1 MARWRTGATTTHH
14 NLRTLSIV
22 MATGGPQASK
32 TNLIGWRVR
41 TGLGGKKRG
50 AWPDEGRVEEGEELG
65 EEGAELGAVNEDD
78 VYVQLAQ
85 KEQDLMLAA
94 ELGNAL
100 LEKNQELEQQVAKLT
115 DEFSRKVEVRVTV
128 RNTFTDTVDPFTSCT
143 CSW

>member
-1 MARWRTGATTTHH
+1 
-14 NLRTLSIV
+14 
-22 MATGGPQASK
+22 MATGGPPGQQDESDWMESE
-32 TNLIGWRVR
+32 NG
-41 TGLGGKKRG
+41 TGRKEER

-128 RNTFTDTVDPFTSCT
+128 RNTFTGTVDPSPSCT
-143 CSW
+143 CSWWRVQSSGAVWKSR

>member
-1 MARWRTGATTTHH
+1 MEDWSNHDSPQSPDAFYCHGDRWSPGQQDESDWMESENGAG
-14 NLRTLSIV
+14 R
-22 MATGGPQASK
+22 K
-32 TNLIGWRVR
+32 EE
-41 TGLGGKKRG
+41 G

-128 RNTFTDTVDPFTSCT
+128 RNTFTDTVDPSPSCT